1 MTAWDPAE
9 RDRPGPHRPAL
20 QPGVRPPGRAG
31 GDRRVGQPQGVSSRG
46 ERVYSRVE
54 RGAGDPAARGSGA
67 GAGAGGG
74 GAVDDDDDDIVLV
87 SDDDSAEKKPEPNL
101 SDELLQEKIEIIHQ
115 ILEDH
120 DQIRVITE
128 PWMIRLQEILCANG
142 YNRNL

>member
-1 MTAWDPAE
+1 MLISLEKECKHLTD
-9 RDRPGPHRPAL
+9 L
-20 QPGVRPPGRAG
+20 
-31 GDRRVGQPQGVSSRG
+31 
-46 ERVYSRVE
+46 
-54 RGAGDPAARGSGA
+54 
-67 GAGAGGG
+67 
-74 GAVDDDDDDIVLV
+74 LK
-87 SDDDSAEKKPEPNL
+87 EKKPEPNL